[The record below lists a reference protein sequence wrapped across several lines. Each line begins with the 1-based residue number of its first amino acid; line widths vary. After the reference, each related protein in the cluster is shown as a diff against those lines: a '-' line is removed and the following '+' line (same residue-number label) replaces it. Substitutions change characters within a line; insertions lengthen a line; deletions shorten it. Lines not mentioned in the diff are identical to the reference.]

1 MRLRQVLPR
10 QRRTSASARRFR
22 GWWAPGLP
30 KPGWLPEE
38 ALAARLFFDRV
49 DAVGIERDMVLDR
62 GDRRV
67 GLLVGPDGIDRALAT
82 GRNAVIGAVALVRA
96 VGDVVRSLEQRH
108 VDVLARD
115 ILHGWVACLTERQ
128 RLPCIGDNASRD
140 LDDDTTRIALD
151 RYGMVR

>member
-1 MRLRQVLPR
+1 M
-10 QRRTSASARRFR
+10 
-22 GWWAPGLP
+22 APGLP
-30 KPGWLPEE
+30 KPGWLLEGE
-38 ALAARLFFDRV
+38 LAARLLLNRV

-62 GDRRV
+62 GDLRV

-128 RLPCIGDNASRD
+128 RLPCIGDNASCD
-140 LDDDTTRIALD
+140 LDDDTMRIALD
-151 RYGMVR
+151 RDGMIRPRDLDGICLRFGMV